1 MQGFV
6 LKQQLMM
13 EKISLITYV
22 FGQSECFLR
31 PRYMKIDS
39 NQLINAGMSKGSWES
54 EILILFFQLHGI
66 TGCGTTS
73 YKFNTEQIHVLKV
86 CKDASSLALI
96 KT

>member
-1 MQGFV
+1 MRDQVFMQECV

-31 PRYMKIDS
+31 PRYMKTDS

-54 EILILFFQLHGI
+54 EILILFP
-66 TGCGTTS
+66 S
-73 YKFNTEQIHVLKV
+73 YMVSPVVAPHHINLMLNR
-86 CKDASSLALI
+86 SMS
-96 KT
+96 